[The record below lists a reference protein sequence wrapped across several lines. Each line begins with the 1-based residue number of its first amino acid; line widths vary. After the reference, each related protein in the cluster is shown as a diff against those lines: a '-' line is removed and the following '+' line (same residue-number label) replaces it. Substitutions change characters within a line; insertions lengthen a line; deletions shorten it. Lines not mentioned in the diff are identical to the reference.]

1 MLAESPGSPVTIA
14 KPNALPKGLP
24 RMPKPIFDDNERTE
38 FDEPAYLRKKAN

>member
-1 MLAESPGSPVTIA
+1 MTIA